1 MFSASRFPSYPTYI
15 PMSYAMQPIELLSI
29 NTIRTLSMDAVQA
42 ANSGHPGTP
51 MALAP
56 AAYVVFNE
64 FLRFDPGQPLWP
76 NRDRFVLSCGHAS
89 MLLYATLH
97 VCGVKQ
103 TDAAG
108 RGTDQP
114 AVPLDDLRRF
124 RQWGSRCPGHP
135 EHGHTSGVETTTGP
149 LGQGIGN
156 SVGMA
161 IAQRWLAA
169 HYNRPGFDLF
179 DYNVYALCSDGDLM
193 EGVGG
198 EAASLA
204 GHLKLSNLCWI
215 YDDNKITIEG
225 DTNLAFSECVA
236 ERFAGYGWNV
246 LKVDDVNDLAALRA
260 ALHQFQKLP
269 GKPPSPAGR
278 GAGGEG
284 DLADRPTLIII
295 RSVIAWGAPNKQ
307 NTHGAHGSPL
317 GDEEIRLTK
326 RAYGWPE
333 DEKFLVPDEVPAHFR
348 ANLAARGLG
357 LRQNWETRYA
367 EYAGQFPEQAKE
379 LDLMQR
385 CALPE
390 GWDAEIRPFA
400 ADAKGLATRA
410 SSGKVLNQIAKRLPW
425 LVGGSADLAPS
436 TLTLLDGGGD
446 FEAGSYG
453 GRNLHFGIREHAMGS
468 IINGMALAGL
478 RTFGATFFVFSDY
491 MRPAIRMAAIMGLP
505 VFYVFTHDSIGVGE
519 DGPTHQPIE
528 HLAALRAIPN
538 LTVIRPGDAN
548 EVAEAYRAALEN
560 AQGPTALVLS
570 RQNMPTLDRYV
581 GLTGQAGKP
590 DVRKYAPAAGV
601 RKGGYV
607 LADAAGGKP
616 DVILIGAGSELS
628 LCVGAY
634 EKLTA
639 EGVKARVVSLP
650 SWELFDA
657 QPQAYRDSVL
667 PPDVQRRVAVELG
680 IEQGWCK
687 YIGRCGRFLGI
698 NHFGASAPVD
708 VLLRHYGFTVE
719 NLVKLAKE
727 TAAE

>member
-1 MFSASRFPSYPTYI
+1 
-15 PMSYAMQPIELLSI
+15 MSYAMQPIESLSI

-56 AAYVVFNE
+56 AAYVLFNE
-64 FLRFDPGQPLWP
+64 FLRFDPAQPLWP

-89 MLLYATLH
+89 MLLYSTLH

-108 RGTDQP
+108 RGSEAP
-114 AVPLDDLRRF
+114 AVPLDDIRRF
-124 RQWGSRCPGHP
+124 RQLDSRCPGHP
-135 EHGHTSGVETTTGP
+135 EYGHTSGVETTTGP
-149 LGQGIGN
+149 LGQGVGN

-169 HYNRPGFDLF
+169 RYNRPGFDLF

-193 EGVGG
+193 EGISG

-215 YDDNKITIEG
+215 YDDNTITIEG
-225 DTNLAFSECVA
+225 HTKLAFSECVQQ
-236 ERFAGYGWNV
+236 RFAGYGWNV

-260 ALHQFQKLP
+260 ALAGFQGPHP
-269 GKPPSPAGR
+269 GPFPE
-278 GAGGEG
+278 GEG
-284 DLADRPTLIII
+284 SRSDRPTLIVV
-295 RSVIAWGAPNKQ
+295 RSVIAYGAPNKH

-317 GDEEIRLTK
+317 GEEEIRLTK
-326 RAYGWPE
+326 QAYGWPPE
-333 DEKFLVPDEVPAHFR
+333 QKFLVPEEVLAHFR
-348 ANLAARGLG
+348 ANLGARGQRLH
-357 LRQNWETRYA
+357 QAWSTRYA
-367 EYAGQFPEQAKE
+367 EYAAQFAEEARE
-379 LDLMQR
+379 LDLIGR
-385 CALPE
+385 HELPA
-390 GWDAEIRPFA
+390 GWDAEMKPFA

-410 SSGKVLNQIAKRLPW
+410 SSGKVLNQIARRLPW

-436 TLTLLDGGGD
+436 TLTLMEGGGD

-453 GRNLHFGIREHAMGS
+453 GRNLHFGIREHAMGA
-468 IINGMALAGL
+468 IVNGMALTGL
-478 RTFGATFFVFSDY
+478 RAFGATFFVFSDY
-491 MRPAIRMAAIMGLP
+491 MRPSIRLAALMGLP

-548 EVAEAYRAALEN
+548 EVAEAYRCALGN
-560 AQGPTALVLS
+560 ARGPTALVLS
-570 RQNMPTLDRYV
+570 RQNLPTLDR
-581 GLTGQAGKP
+581 G
-590 DVRKYAPAAGV
+590 KYAPAAGAG
-601 RKGGYV
+601 KGGYV
-607 LADAAGGKP
+607 LADAADGKAE
-616 DVILIGAGSELS
+616 VILIGTGSELS
-628 LCVGAY
+628 LCVSAY

-667 PPDVQRRVAVELG
+667 PPDVKRRVAVELG

-698 NHFGASAPVD
+698 NHFGASAPVG
-708 VLLRHYGFTVE
+708 VLLKHYGFTVE

-727 TAAE
+727 AV